1 MTMFDWSGVTA
12 TCEVWGLFS
21 HLVPPVAL
29 DREEVVKQKSVMR
42 PDYRLE
48 MVNKATDQKET
59 RLAELKYYCGWGL
72 YKVGVKQHH
81 FKRAVEARAEEVIRE
96 YKAKADRMDE
106 LLGEQP
112 GQGRVR
118 ARLDEFGEVIPIIS
132 GLFNEVNNSTMALI
146 ESMAASRVDKLVRS
160 SGLQFRAREKEK
172 GEVVGELRVL
182 FSVTSLRSADSL
194 PAESGGRFSGTG
206 FKEEGGHSTGGGGE
220 EGTQRSSAPG

>member
-48 MVNKATDQKET
+48 MVNKATDQMET
-59 RLAELKYYCGWGL
+59 RLAELKYYCSRGL

-81 FKRAVEARAEEVIRE
+81 FKRAVEARAEEVIRD

-112 GQGRVR
+112 GQG
-118 ARLDEFGEVIPIIS
+118 AGS
-132 GLFNEVNNSTMALI
+132 GPGWM
-146 ESMAASRVDKLVRS
+146 
-160 SGLQFRAREKEK
+160 
-172 GEVVGELRVL
+172 
-182 FSVTSLRSADSL
+182 SL
-194 PAESGGRFSGTG
+194 GR
-206 FKEEGGHSTGGGGE
+206 
-220 EGTQRSSAPG
+220 